1 MCTKYSA
8 YSLRAREAR
17 RVMLCDVWSQ
27 VCWGLCS
34 KNIFA
39 VFAKKK
45 KNLNFFFFF
54 SFFLIDWLTK
64 NDRHWQTD
72 REERSLHSFT
82 REGRLFSF
90 ETSSSK
96 SSKSSRVNTFRER
109 TFYTRAKEARLNK
122 VPSLFLSVV
131 HRIKE
136 SLDETRR
143 RLLKG
148 AAFRSLAAKRS
159 KREREKRIENVPV
172 GVDGTNA
179 ERNAGENRART
190 EKRRG
195 DDSVSGA
202 TYTAVVVV

>member
-1 MCTKYSA
+1 MKHHHRELTLSESA
-8 YSLRAREAR
+8 LFTLER
-17 RVMLCDVWSQ
+17 
-27 VCWGLCS
+27 
-34 KNIFA
+34 
-39 VFAKKK
+39 KKHV
-45 KNLNFFFFF
+45 L
-54 SFFLIDWLTK
+54 
-64 NDRHWQTD
+64 
-72 REERSLHSFT
+72 FT
-82 REGRLFSF
+82 RE
-90 ETSSSK
+90 
-96 SSKSSRVNTFRER
+96 
-109 TFYTRAKEARLNK
+109 NK
-122 VPSLFLSVV
+122 VLFLFPSVV
-131 HRIKE
+131 HEIKE

-190 EKRRG
+190 EKGRG